1 MAGEGEPTLRQK
13 TDEVLRNMP
22 INASPETTVLVNLV
36 KLLLEEM
43 DRSELSTLKDKIATQ
58 TVVTDRLVEENKRL
72 RDRLEDLEEQVD
84 NNEQHDRNRN
94 LLLRGV
100 PEEETRRG
108 PDGKVIPE
116 NTTKKFVDTLNEK
129 YGPEHQL
136 KMDDIARS
144 HRLGPRKPNAQ
155 KPRPIIVRF
164 ALETKKLDVYRHKKN
179 LKNTGKTLAEN
190 LTKYRSDLFRKACDL
205 LDWRNVWTTEGRIH
219 ALHGRQKLHIKKF
232 TDIPGYDAGDE
243 PLF

>member
-190 LTKYRSDLFRKACDL
+190 LTKYRSDLFQ
-205 LDWRNVWTTEGRIH
+205 EGV
-219 ALHGRQKLHIKKF
+219 
-232 TDIPGYDAGDE
+232 
-243 PLF
+243 